1 MKTYAELNS
10 LLVDDYLDL
19 LNMAKQLGDEEWKE
33 AILQALKEEV
43 DANHHMDSTEVRQD
57 LWNQFEDI
65 NEQMHELLLQLK
77 QADHPEEKEQ
87 IIEMI
92 WGLKIDRH
100 AITRKLET
108 MSRASAGTHKL

>member
-19 LNMAKQLGDEEWKE
+19 LNIAKQLGDEEWKDS
-33 AILQALKEEV
+33 ILQALKEEV
-43 DANHHMDSTEVRQD
+43 DSNHHVDSTEVRQD

-65 NEQMHELLLQLK
+65 NEQMHDLLMQLK
-77 QADHPEEKEQ
+77 HTDSPEDKEQ
-87 IIEMI
+87 IIELI

-108 MSRASAGTHKL
+108 MSRASAGTPKR

>member
-19 LNMAKQLGDEEWKE
+19 LNIAKQVGDEEWKDS
-33 AILQALKEEV
+33 ILQALKEEV
-43 DANHHMDSTEVRQD
+43 DSNHHVDSTEVRQD

-65 NEQMHELLLQLK
+65 NEQMHDLLMQLK
-77 QADHPEEKEQ
+77 HTDSPEDKEQ
-87 IIEMI
+87 IIELI

-108 MSRASAGTHKL
+108 MSRASAGTPKP

>member
-19 LNMAKQLGDEEWKE
+19 LNIAKQLGDDEWKDS
-33 AILQALKEEV
+33 ILQALKEEV
-43 DANHHMDSTEVRQD
+43 DSNHHVDSTEVRQD

-65 NEQMHELLLQLK
+65 NEQMHDLLMQLK
-77 QADHPEEKEQ
+77 HTDSPEDKEQ
-87 IIEMI
+87 IIELI

-108 MSRASAGTHKL
+108 MSRASAGTPKR